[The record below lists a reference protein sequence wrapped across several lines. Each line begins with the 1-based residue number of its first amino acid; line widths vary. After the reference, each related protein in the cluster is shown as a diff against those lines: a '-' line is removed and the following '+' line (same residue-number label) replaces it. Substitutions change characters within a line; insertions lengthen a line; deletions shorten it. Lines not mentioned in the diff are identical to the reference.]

1 MALNNDA
8 KMVFIEKYMDAADEK
23 NLELIKEKMTLWVN
37 SCDARNEAARNSAR
51 LYFSDDSDNV
61 IAQTEKNL
69 AEMKRAEL
77 DCRSDLGRQ
86 IAFYVTI
93 LEYRQMDLNR
103 PGQIIDWAIN
113 EAMSPIPTQ
122 AACWDWVLEIP
133 GVIYCNPGPN
143 NDIQLEHIL
152 LDYEPDL
159 LLLYIDPSSSMLP
172 TDPSSSVPDGANAS
186 KKKKKNDSQ
195 KKNKKENSRKK
206 NLRG

>member
-1 MALNNDA
+1 M
-8 KMVFIEKYMDAADEK
+8 E
-23 NLELIKEKMTLWVN
+23 
-37 SCDARNEAARNSAR
+37 
-51 LYFSDDSDNV
+51 
-61 IAQTEKNL
+61 
-69 AEMKRAEL
+69 RAEL

-86 IAFYVTI
+86 IAFYATM

-122 AACWDWVLEIP
+122 AARWDWVLEIP

-143 NDIQLEHIL
+143 KDIRLEPI
-152 LDYEPDL
+152 P
-159 LLLYIDPSSSMLP
+159 LYTDPSSSMLP

-206 NLRG
+206 NSRG